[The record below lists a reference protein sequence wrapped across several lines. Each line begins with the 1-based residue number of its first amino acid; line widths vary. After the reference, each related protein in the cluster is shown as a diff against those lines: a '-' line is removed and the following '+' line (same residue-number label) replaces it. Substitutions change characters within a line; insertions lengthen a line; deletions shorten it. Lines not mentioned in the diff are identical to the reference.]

1 MSGMSHGMRSG
12 AWWGLVLGVAL
23 GAQLAAAPMAPAV
36 AQEPRGLMFVGGIAY
51 EPGGPG
57 RGLLDELVAAGYSD
71 RLPSNCAHPGCEP
84 PDHPFYHDEGLN
96 IAALVGMRYR
106 FDAPFSLEM
115 LGSNGQR
122 GHAEGYSSSAREY
135 LIVAYS
141 SLLLT
146 TTLGAHVGPI
156 RLEAGPVFNSTG
168 WEVTRNSARS
178 RKGRTSAVGGTA
190 GVSGGVHL
198 GGALLSL
205 KVGIRGFPGTDLR
218 IPVRVPFEPDY
229 HSFFIGVTAIPTGD

>member
-1 MSGMSHGMRSG
+1 MKQPSYGIKAVRCPST
-12 AWWGLVLGVAL
+12 LLVAL
-23 GAQLAAAPMAPAV
+23 AVSLLAMPPAPAD
-36 AQEPRGLMFVGGIAY
+36 AQEPRGLAFIGGIAY

-57 RGLLDELVAAGYSD
+57 PGLLDEMVRAGYVD

-106 FDAPFSLEM
+106 FDAPFSVEM

-141 SLLLT
+141 SLLLAT
-146 TTLGAHVGPI
+146 TVGAHVGPV
-156 RLEAGPVFNSTG
+156 RLEGGPVFNNTG
-168 WEVTRNSARS
+168 WEVTRNSSRF
-178 RKGRTSAVGGTA
+178 RKGRTTAVGGTA
-190 GVSGGVHL
+190 GASGSVHL
-198 GGALLSL
+198 GGAMLSL
-205 KVGIRGFPGTDLR
+205 KVGIRGFPRTDIR
-218 IPVRVPFEPDY
+218 NAVQTPFSPDY
-229 HSFFIGVTAIPTGD
+229 QSFFIGITAIPTDD